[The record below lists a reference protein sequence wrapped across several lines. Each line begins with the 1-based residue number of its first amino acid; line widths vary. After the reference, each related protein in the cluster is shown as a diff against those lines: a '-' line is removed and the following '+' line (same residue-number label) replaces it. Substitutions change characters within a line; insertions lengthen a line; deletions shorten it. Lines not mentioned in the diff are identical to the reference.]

1 MKGRFVLSLLLIFLA
16 TSVMAQTLP
25 HTILGNKHR
34 DTDFSTAPTDGQV
47 LKYTSAT
54 GKWGPGSGTD
64 TRIGTLTN
72 TKWCYSDGSQVL
84 CTQDAP
90 AGAGDF
96 LANGTV
102 PMTGAIIPD
111 SAGGQTVGTTN
122 AEFGHIFLHNG
133 KGIYFQADQ
142 SVSLIPAAGVMTL
155 TAGGEGLSFTASSNL
170 WTISSA
176 TDAVF
181 TTDKQW
187 SFTANPRIYDG
198 SHYLTLDAD
207 GLTGD
212 ATITFG
218 ANTNNLAINNGTA
231 VLDIAAAATLNIDTS
246 LQVATGAVV
255 LNGNAGGS
263 SSLTLGNFALSL
275 GGTMADGRICTYAS
289 SGTVISCNTATSTF
303 QAADADLTTFAGLT
317 ATRGDILY
325 VGEAGTWD
333 DLAKGS
339 ANTVLYS
346 DGTDVKYGKVT
357 SAMITDNTIT
367 ATDLA
372 ATLTFADQDFLD
384 LSGIT
389 MSGTND
395 EGITLPFWADVTP
408 ASGSTKRF
416 ITWDESGSVLKIYTA
431 GGWTTINPSAGAPT
445 DVAYLVTGSLSGSL
459 SAERLLAEGTGIDFT
474 DAGANGNFTIA
485 VDTTEIGTS
494 TWGSGSEIV
503 WTFNASGGTDP
514 TLTFGNAAATF
525 AGTFSATAFSGNITG
540 DVTGNVSGNAGT
552 ASALAANPT
561 DCSANQ
567 FATTIAANGNLTCA
581 QPTPAN
587 LGAGTLAAAMTVGT
601 GGSVAASGSG
611 TITAT
616 NIVAGT
622 GTASIAGPTD
632 ARIITVDDAAQ
643 TLAARNRDNT
653 FTENNTFGNADT
665 DTLTLRSLIVGGNS
679 RAVWIAGSAP
689 TPTYA
694 TGTNELY
701 VGGDVESGGNVYAAN
716 FVSTGTGESY
726 IGMANNASRSP
737 TASAYEIYFEGA
749 ADLKFNLNGAEK
761 TIARL
766 EDAQTFTGAKTFTGG
781 IYSGDASTAAALRL
795 YDGSSNYWTIT
806 APAMS
811 GNYTLTLPSDDGT
824 SGQYMKTD
832 GSGNLSW
839 DTPTASA
846 AGSDTQ
852 VQFNDGGSALG
863 GDAGFVF
870 AKTTGTLTLGKN
882 TVGGEL
888 VLYNE
893 LGATDYSATIAPNAA
908 QAAAATITLP
918 AATGTLIAE
927 GLATGG
933 IVLGDSTPD
942 ADGEIG
948 YASNAYKL
956 FANSEDLVLTASAN
970 LWTFSSATS
979 ATVAFTPSVALN
991 GGASVGGTL
1000 ALGANSITMSGS
1012 IGVTGTRVTKGWFTD
1027 VESTNMPTVGGT
1039 AILSSLTAPV
1049 FTTSIEAPFL
1059 ILGSAATAADA
1070 GTIRMPNAGSIQFE
1084 ADAAGTDINALSVDS
1099 SEIIQIGSAGASGV
1113 TITPATTVTG
1123 ALTVG
1128 ETNGLLIGATGVK
1141 ITSDNDGAITF
1152 TGNSAG
1158 YDEDLTINLDDTEN
1172 TAVFSS
1178 STGVTKLDF
1187 SALNLATTGIITGAM
1202 NTNSD
1207 ANGMSAAE
1215 MTTAGMY
1222 GTMFWA
1228 TGAGTWALPGA
1239 ATGMNFCVYSTTAA
1253 AVVINPDDGDTIV
1266 LNGTAL
1272 SAGDSITSASGA
1284 GDFIC
1289 LLAKDANT
1297 WYTLGRSGTWT
1308 DTN

>member
-25 HTILGNKHR
+25 HNLLGNKHR

-47 LKYTSAT
+47 LKYTSST

-64 TRIGTLTN
+64 SRIGTLTN
-72 TKWCYSDGSQVL
+72 TKWCYSDGDQIL
-84 CTQDAP
+84 CTEDAP
-90 AGAGDF
+90 AGTGDITAVGSCASGSCAQIGNADTSAGYIDF
-96 LANGTV
+96 LEDSDNGTNYV
-102 PMTGAIIPD
+102 RLIGAASTADVTVTLPASTGTLMLTTGSPAAMVIASQAQGDLLYASSGTAWARLGAGTAGNPLISGGAAANP
-111 SAGGQTVGTTN
+111 SWLSVVLAGGTN
-122 AEFGHIFLHNG
+122 TF
-133 KGIYFQADQ
+133 
-142 SVSLIPAAGVMTL
+142 SVT
-155 TAGGEGLSFTASSNL
+155 
-170 WTISSA
+170 
-176 TDAVF
+176 
-181 TTDKQW
+181 
-187 SFTANPRIYDG
+187 
-198 SHYLTLDAD
+198 
-207 GLTGD
+207 
-212 ATITFG
+212 
-218 ANTNNLAINNGTA
+218 NGTA
-231 VLDIAAAATLNIDTS
+231 SLDVAAGATLNIDTS

-275 GGTMADGRICTYAS
+275 GGTMADGRLCTYAS
-289 SGTVISCNTATSTF
+289 SGTAISCNTATSTF
-303 QAADADLTTFAGLT
+303 QTADADLTTFAGLT

-325 VGEAGTWD
+325 VGEAGTWA

-346 DGTDVKYGKVT
+346 DGTDVKYGSVT

-372 ATLTFADQDFLD
+372 ATLTFADGDFVD
-384 LSGIT
+384 LSGVT

-408 ASGSTKRF
+408 TSGATKRF
-416 ITWDESGSVLKIYTA
+416 MTWDESGSVLKIYTA
-431 GGWTTINPSAGAPT
+431 SGWTTINPSAGAPT

-485 VDTTEIGTS
+485 VDTTEIGTT
-494 TWGSGSEIV
+494 TWGAGSEVV

-514 TLTFGNAAATF
+514 TITFGDATVTF
-525 AGTFSATAFSGNITG
+525 AGTVSATAFSGNITG
-540 DVTGNVSGNAGT
+540 NVTGNCSGSAGTVTDTELAAIQGLTFADASIIQLTGAGAAAVLTSGGNNYVLKSTSDNSALEFAAPTGTGAPVLGTAPSFTTSITPNSAGASTIGTTSLEWGNVYLTDSAVIYGQADQSATLTSSASTWT
-552 ASALAANPT
+552 ASAFTVTGTLT
-561 DCSANQ
+561 
-567 FATTIAANGNLTCA
+567 ANGN
-581 QPTPAN
+581 
-587 LGAGTLAAAMTVGT
+587 TV
-601 GGSVAASGSG
+601 V
-611 TITAT
+611 
-616 NIVAGT
+616 
-622 GTASIAGPTD
+622 
-632 ARIITVDDAAQ
+632 
-643 TLAARNRDNT
+643 
-653 FTENNTFGNADT
+653 GNADT

-701 VGGDVESGGNVYAAN
+701 VAGDIESGGNVYAAN

-749 ADLKFNLNGAEK
+749 SDLKFNVNGAEK
-761 TIARL
+761 TTARL
-766 EDAQTFTGAKTFTGG
+766 EDAQTFSGAKTFTGG
-781 IYSGDASTAAALRL
+781 LYAGDASNAASVRL
-795 YDGSSNYWTIT
+795 YDGSSNYWTI
-806 APAMS
+806 AVPAMS
-811 GNYTLTLPSDDGT
+811 GNYTLTLPADDGT
-824 SGQYMKTD
+824 TGQYLKTD
-832 GSGNLSW
+832 GSGALSW
-839 DTPTASA
+839 DTPTAAA

-893 LGATDYSATIAPNAA
+893 LGATDYNATIQPNAA

-927 GLATGG
+927 GLSTGG

-948 YASNAYKL
+948 YATNAYKL
-956 FANSEDLVLTASAN
+956 FANSEDLVLTASTN

-991 GGASVGGTL
+991 GGA
-1000 ALGANSITMSGS
+1000 
-1012 IGVTGTRVTKGWFTD
+1012 
-1027 VESTNMPTVGGT
+1027 
-1039 AILSSLTAPV
+1039 
-1049 FTTSIEAPFL
+1049 
-1059 ILGSAATAADA
+1059 
-1070 GTIRMPNAGSIQFE
+1070 
-1084 ADAAGTDINALSVDS
+1084 
-1099 SEIIQIGSAGASGV
+1099 
-1113 TITPATTVTG
+1113 
-1123 ALTVG
+1123 TVG

-1172 TAVFSS
+1172 TAVVSS

-1207 ANGMSAAE
+1207 ANGMSASE

-1297 WYTLGRSGTWT
+1297 WYTLGRSGAWT